1 MTLYHHLAAAKDNA
15 RRAKDHYE
23 TIRAIVE
30 SQIVTNGKNAEDRK
44 RDLIVGLSNSDIHR
58 DALDE
63 LRNAEHA
70 VDEAQAT
77 IDQAEAERR
86 DREWQIRAR
95 LAEALGNVQVA
106 NEDDVPDWLT
116 DEQMRQRVYRQQP
129 DTEWNLSGARDK
141 AKREMDELF
150 ST

>member
-1 MTLYHHLAAAKDNA
+1 MTRYHRLAEAKDNA

-44 RDLIVGLSNSDIHR
+44 RDLIVGLSASDRHR

-63 LRNAEHA
+63 LRNAEYR
-70 VDEAQAT
+70 VDQAQAD

-86 DREWQIRAR
+86 EHEWQIRQR
-95 LAEALGNVQVA
+95 LAEALGGQH
-106 NEDDVPDWLT
+106 EDTSFDLAT
-116 DEQMRQRVYRQQP
+116 DRRLIGRAKARV
-129 DTEWNLSGARDK
+129 
-141 AKREMDELF
+141 EMDELF
-150 ST
+150 SP

>member
-77 IDQAEAERR
+77 IDQAEADRR
-86 DREWQIRAR
+86 DHEWQIRQR
-95 LAEALGNVQVA
+95 LAEALGGQHEDMSFDLTADRRLIGRAKAQV
-106 NEDDVPDWLT
+106 
-116 DEQMRQRVYRQQP
+116 
-129 DTEWNLSGARDK
+129 
-141 AKREMDELF
+141 EMDELF
-150 ST
+150 SP